1 MATSPFSSGRYQLAF
16 AVALLVLAAANVK
29 ILLWLNITW
38 QLALIDAGV
47 TNGLLTLGL
56 LAIVNSLRFYV
67 PSSNRVIYL
76 SLWCLILAVVWTAAS
91 WGLLKLFLNDN
102 GYLNFVQSSLPI
114 RFTIGALLFGIMAIF
129 SVLWNEL
136 GKEKDLDLR
145 REEAERLAREA
156 ELFKLRQQLQPHF
169 LFNSLNS
176 INALITVRP
185 EEAKNMVLKLSE
197 FLRGTLKKEDHQWVK
212 LEEELHYLQLYLD
225 IEKVRFG
232 HRLLTVIQC
241 DEEARKLELPAM
253 LLQPLVENS
262 IKFGLYD
269 TIGDVTITIAGRKE
283 NQQLLIEIINPF
295 DPETSAPQ
303 KGTGFGLT
311 SVQRRL
317 SLLFGRNDLLNTSA
331 HENIFTVTVKIPQRT
346 A

>member
-1 MATSPFSSGRYQLAF
+1 MASTPFSAGRFRL
-16 AVALLVLAAANVK
+16 ALLVALIVLGAANVK
-29 ILLWLNITW
+29 ILTWLNVPW
-38 QLALIDAGV
+38 QLALVDAGISMV
-47 TNGLLTLGL
+47 LLTLGL
-56 LAIVNSLRFYV
+56 LAIVNSLRYYV
-67 PSSNRVIYL
+67 PTANRLIYL
-76 SLWCLILAVVWTAAS
+76 TLWCLILSAAWVAAL
-91 WGLLKLFLNDN
+91 WGLLNLFLPDN
-102 GYLNFVQSSLPI
+102 AYLPFVRGSFPV
-114 RFTIGALLFGIMAIF
+114 RFTIGALLFGIMSVF
-129 SVLWNEL
+129 TVLWNEL
-136 GKEKDLDLR
+136 DKEKEIDLR
-145 REEAERLAREA
+145 REEAEKLAREA

-185 EEAKNMVLKLSE
+185 EEARSMVQKLSE
-197 FLRGTLKKEDHQWVK
+197 FLRGTLKKEEHQWVK

-232 HRLLTVIQC
+232 HRLLTEIDC
-241 DEEARKLELPAM
+241 EESSQNLELPSM

-269 TIGDVTITIAGRKE
+269 TIGEVTITIRSRSEDG
-283 NQQLLIEIINPF
+283 QLVIEIVNPF
-295 DPETSAPQ
+295 DPETSTPQ

-317 SLLFGRNDLLNTSA
+317 SLLFGRNDLLNTVA
-331 HENIFTVTVKIPQRT
+331 RENTFTVSVKIPQRK